1 MAARKPPVK
10 DTTPLPAAAPDTEAS
25 APAAD
30 QPAAAPAPAPAPE
43 TSAAAPLEPPAAPV
57 DSTEPGLEGT
67 PTGITFQPPA
77 PAADTELVDEHGA
90 LLPHDLDELF
100 DLTHPEWTVVF
111 PKVRIYQRR
120 AIPGSRR
127 TVTHLLYVPAQ
138 SIPRAEF
145 DRLRLALGWE

>member
-1 MAARKPPVK
+1 MAARKPPAK
-10 DTTPLPAAAPDTEAS
+10 PPAPTEADDRPS
-25 APAAD
+25 AV
-30 QPAAAPAPAPAPE
+30 PAPE
-43 TSAAAPLEPPAAPV
+43 TSAAAPLEPPAVPA
-57 DSTEPGLEGT
+57 DSTEPDAGGT

-90 LLPHDLDELF
+90 LLPRDLGELF

-145 DRLRLALGWE
+145 DRLRLALDWE